1 VEEAGAALVK
11 DRYLLADDLAG
22 LIKHAGDHWDLL
34 MRRSIATR

>member
-22 LIKHAGDHWDLL
+22 LVKHAGDHWDLL
-34 MRRSIATR
+34 MRRSTATR